1 MNKINFN
8 DCKFSASSHSFAK
21 SISKTTGESWT
32 KHQRVLISSMT
43 HNLVISNEN
52 HAKALIKALQ
62 DAIDDD
68 WFLKEDKLNV
78 D

>member
-8 DCKFSASSHSFAK
+8 DCKFSAHSHSVAK
-21 SISKTTGESWT
+21 SLSKSKGESWD
-32 KHQRVLISSMT
+32 KSQRVYISSMT